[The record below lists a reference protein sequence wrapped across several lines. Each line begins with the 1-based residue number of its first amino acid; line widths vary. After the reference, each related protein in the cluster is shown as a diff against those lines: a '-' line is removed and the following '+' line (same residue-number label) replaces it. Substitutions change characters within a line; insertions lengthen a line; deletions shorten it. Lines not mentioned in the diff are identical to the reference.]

1 LVDLS
6 RVVAAATY
14 AEARRLVEQL
24 NVEWRYLWE
33 TRIDDEVRAEGIA
46 RGEFPDLFVESGTVI
61 IATRDYRPLSFEGIV
76 ERHLSR
82 EVVARVRPRASV
94 GGMGKFIKEMKRQG
108 PIKRASP
115 LEAERKGRKL
125 QKGRQLKKGGRG
137 WLHCM

>member
-1 LVDLS
+1 MS
-6 RVVAAATY
+6 KGRVVAASAY

-46 RGEFPDLFVESGTVI
+46 RGKFPDLFVESGTII
-61 IATRDYRPLSFEGIV
+61 IATRDYRPLSFEDIV

-82 EVVARVRPRASV
+82 EVVGRVRPRPGV

-108 PIKRASP
+108 PVRRAP
-115 LEAERKGRKL
+115 PPEPRD
-125 QKGRQLKKGGRG
+125 KGRQPKKGGRG
-137 WLHCM
+137 WLHVSV